1 MATQFQIPPLNH
13 KDIKRKIFSRREQS
27 NLSSLL
33 SVSQE
38 QFNQFCVVKRCEK
51 DECCSEEKK
60 ILSRFFFFDK
70 DAPSNTFHYS
80 KKTVVC
86 SCRNTL
92 KLNCRN
98 NSASKPY
105 QKSFGKIQTL
115 AKYRLFIKKINQT
128 KAKVRSKLLRS
139 KYKEMFDSL
148 M

>member
-51 DECCSEEKK
+51 DNVVVKK
-60 ILSRFFFFDK
+60 RKFYHVFFDK
-70 DAPSNTFHYS
+70 DAPSNSFHYS
-80 KKTVVC
+80 KQKVVC

-128 KAKVRSKLLRS
+128 KAKARSKLLRS